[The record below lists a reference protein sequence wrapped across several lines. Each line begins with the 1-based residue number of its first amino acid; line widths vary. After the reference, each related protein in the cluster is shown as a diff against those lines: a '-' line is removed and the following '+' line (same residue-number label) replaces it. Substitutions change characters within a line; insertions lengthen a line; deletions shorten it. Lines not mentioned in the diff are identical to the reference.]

1 MDTFSWYK
9 SLYEYSRPPL
19 PDDDDDQE
27 PELGPDGDLV
37 SAMISTAIIP
47 RICKII
53 EAGAFD
59 PYSAQSVRIM
69 IDLAEQIEASM
80 EREDLKYQVCVENRL
95 TCIRMQ
101 N

>member
-1 MDTFSWYK
+1 
-9 SLYEYSRPPL
+9 
-19 PDDDDDQE
+19 
-27 PELGPDGDLV
+27 
-37 SAMISTAIIP
+37 MISTAIIP

-80 EREDLKYQVCVENRL
+80 EREDLKYQVRVDNCL
-95 TCIRMQ
+95 IRIRTRS
-101 N
+101 